1 MLHRFGK
8 RQMFNLHHKMDDA
21 AARLAAEAVEQLLFR
36 IHGERCGFLSMEGA
50 EPPVFAPILF
60 ELDVLPNDLNDV
72 RTRAELIQPRRRK
85 THGTAHLPQKAFCQ
99 GTQKHTRNQQETG
112 NALCYLDGLQGCLC
126 SSISLIRQE
135 IEISCLFQPCVLESS
150 EKSGKMRR
158 TLVILPKTRS
168 ARTAADRCGWRSGRS
183 CMIQSRTQRVPCLP
197 CSR

>member
-1 MLHRFGK
+1 
-8 RQMFNLHHKMDDA
+8 MDDA

-99 GTQKHTRNQQETG
+99 GTQKAHPEPTG
-112 NALCYLDGLQGCLC
+112 NGERIVLFGWLAGLSLLIHQFNSPRNRNFLLVSALCFWNL
-126 SSISLIRQE
+126 RK
-135 IEISCLFQPCVLESS
+135 
-150 EKSGKMRR
+150 KSGKMRR